1 MKKSFICS
9 CFTALL
15 IVGCNT
21 KEFKDEKISTN
32 ADTAATTLAINT
44 ALRRPS
50 IALTRIWIE
59 NNKSEGKRGG
69 LHSRLGKT
77 NDHEG
82 NLLNY

>member
-44 ALRRPS
+44 ALRRLS
-50 IALTRIWIE
+50 IALTRRWIE
-59 NNKSEGKRGG
+59 NNKS
-69 LHSRLGKT
+69 
-77 NDHEG
+77 
-82 NLLNY
+82 

>member
-21 KEFKDEKISTN
+21 KEFKDKKILIN

-44 ALRRPS
+44 APLRPS

-77 NDHEG
+77 RDHEG